1 MALTKGNYP
10 GGQIPQ
16 GATDEQNREMQRG
29 LILLQMRRYLRFF
42 WIGATILMVLIDVVT
57 GKSSIGTGLLYG
69 VILGAISYGVTVWL
83 FVYVLAN
90 WAIKMFL
97 YFKSLFGGEAR
108 L

>member
-1 MALTKGNYP
+1 MGLTKGNYP

-16 GATDEQNREMQRG
+16 GFDDEQNLEMQRG

-42 WIGATILMVLIDVVT
+42 WIGATILMMISSLIGGRDSLAMT
-57 GKSSIGTGLLYG
+57 IGGSIFIGALCYG
-69 VILGAISYGVTVWL
+69 ITVWL
-83 FVYVLAN
+83 FVYLLAN
-90 WAIKMFL
+90 WGIKIFL